1 MCKMWI
7 YGTLLLWVSQFVQ
20 PFEVQYS
27 GEDAVEEGS
36 SFSIGCVISKYDS
49 ARWTKNRIGI
59 SSDDDYVFSEESDDD
74 NNVHL
79 TLKVES
85 AKSDH
90 SGDYRCSRFSATAH
104 HVEVSSDDTT
114 EVEESTDDRFGLPSV
129 LLEINETIVLECN
142 IASESYHVDWYKNGN
157 RITVS
162 KFSNKE
168 VEGNQLIIREAR
180 RTDAGEYMCMVDDPE
195 YEGASMGTVMHVK
208 SEPYVEPF
216 PEKLNVIQGRPLL
229 LDCDAQGFPKPT
241 ISWFIGNEPLETFL
255 QQNNLEISALSNSE
269 GLLGAM
275 LSIQNP
281 ISNLYTCVAEN
292 SVGTSES
299 SVFIVVRE
307 NMILTNEELPGQ
319 GLILKVPKPL
329 ELMCNTT
336 DDNSLNVTWLKNG
349 NPVIISDNLHIFS
362 ENNSLVIH
370 HTEDDDVGE
379 YTCVVDE
386 NVNTTIEVK
395 DDVLIN
401 GSAGHIMF
409 ESSDIHFNDILT
421 IQEVEF
427 DDRAYYSCEASNEVN
442 KVKSTIYV
450 RIKDKLAALW
460 PFLGICLEV
469 SILCGIIFFYEKKR
483 VKPDASAGFKSSKAV
498 PDNVKSK
505 DVRQRK

>member
-1 MCKMWI
+1 
-7 YGTLLLWVSQFVQ
+7 
-20 PFEVQYS
+20 
-27 GEDAVEEGS
+27 
-36 SFSIGCVISKYDS
+36 
-49 ARWTKNRIGI
+49 
-59 SSDDDYVFSEESDDD
+59 
-74 NNVHL
+74 
-79 TLKVES
+79 
-85 AKSDH
+85 
-90 SGDYRCSRFSATAH
+90 
-104 HVEVSSDDTT
+104 
-114 EVEESTDDRFGLPSV
+114 
-129 LLEINETIVLECN
+129 
-142 IASESYHVDWYKNGN
+142 
-157 RITVS
+157 
-162 KFSNKE
+162 
-168 VEGNQLIIREAR
+168 
-180 RTDAGEYMCMVDDPE
+180 
-195 YEGASMGTVMHVK
+195 
-208 SEPYVEPF
+208 
-216 PEKLNVIQGRPLL
+216 
-229 LDCDAQGFPKPT
+229 
-241 ISWFIGNEPLETFL
+241 
-255 QQNNLEISALSNSE
+255 
-269 GLLGAM
+269 
-275 LSIQNP
+275 
-281 ISNLYTCVAEN
+281 
-292 SVGTSES
+292 
-299 SVFIVVRE
+299 
-307 NMILTNEELPGQ
+307 MILTNEELPGQ

-483 VKPDASAGFKSSKAV
+483 VKPDASAGFKSS
-498 PDNVKSK
+498 
-505 DVRQRK
+505 